1 MSGRREAA
9 DLMLGAAVAGA
20 RLGGA
25 GARVALAPVG
35 LATRTPLVGGILRDA
50 AARMADGGRDVRR
63 DTVRRLER
71 LVDQLLIAP
80 ELAAVIDRLV
90 GGPLTDA
97 VARSLAR
104 HEVPQRFAAELAATV
119 DVDVAL
125 TAVLEHP
132 QTRELVDALTTSAAF
147 RQIVADALDS
157 KLTVDLTDR
166 LLEGPA
172 MEHAVAFLAAS
183 PELRQVVA
191 EQSAGMVEQTMAGVR
206 SRSVVL
212 DDAAERTVRRW
223 LRRPRPQM
231 S

>member
-1 MSGRREAA
+1 
-9 DLMLGAAVAGA
+9 MLGAAVAGVH
-20 RLGGA
+20 LGEA
-25 GARVALAPVG
+25 SARVALVP
-35 LATRTPLVGGILRDA
+35 LALARRTPVLGDALQDA
-50 AARMADGGRDVRR
+50 AVRVSSSGRDVRR
-63 DTVRRLER
+63 QGLRRLEG

-80 ELAAVIDRLV
+80 ELAAVVDRLV
-90 GGPLTDA
+90 AGPLTDA
-97 VARSLAR
+97 VARSVAR
-104 HEVPQRFAAELAATV
+104 HEVPRRFAAELVATV
-119 DVDVAL
+119 DVDAAL

-132 QTRELVDALTTSAAF
+132 QTRELVDALTTSPAF

-172 MEHAVAFLAAS
+172 MEHAVAFLAES
-183 PELRQVVA
+183 PELRRVVA
-191 EQSAGMVEQTMAGVR
+191 EQSAGMVEQTMSGVR

-212 DDAAERTVRRW
+212 DDTAERTVRRW